1 MCPVTFSKFTCIP
14 ERPGGRSGP
23 GRSER
28 AWPSSGLGTQ
38 RPRVRAGPQYGPWG
52 SAGGHRDS
60 AGHWS
65 GVDLAPNVAPAWH
78 RRAARR
84 VHANGRRA
92 RYELFSSGAERTSA
106 ARRAAWS
113 ARPPPLQ
120 SGRTDFPNFPRPA
133 PRMRPPRRRG
143 PRPSA
148 LAALPPLPPILCLLS
163 RSWHLSQ
170 RARFPAHPF
179 TAGSGRGRGHRG
191 PGRRGRG
198 KRGALCVLGRPP
210 GGGGGRA
217 QAPGHPCSARRSGLR
232 TRPEYQR
239 GRRARCGPVRPG
251 AAPPGQPPPGR
262 ARSGWAGSGSYGFA
276 APALLLAPQL
286 RVRAPAGTPPR
297 ALPACACPP
306 RGPAR
311 RPRASTPQG
320 TAQRRPTHR
329 APKPTQRGGLNRSAS
344 PDRGARAALARRRLP
359 GRAPRLCSKAPAAM
373 IAGSTRTRAHAQGR
387 LGPSVDSS
395 PVCLQQS
402 SAR

>member
-1 MCPVTFSKFTCIP
+1 MTFSKFTCIP

-28 AWPSSGLGTQ
+28 AWPSGGLGTQ
-38 RPRVRAGPQYGPWG
+38 RPRVRARPLCGPRGQ
-52 SAGGHRDS
+52 AGGHRDS

-65 GVDLAPNVAPAWH
+65 GAAPAPNAAAAWH
-78 RRAARR
+78 RRTARP

-106 ARRAAWS
+106 ARRAAWA

-133 PRMRPPRRRG
+133 PWMRPPRRRG

-179 TAGSGRGRGHRG
+179 AAGSGRGRGHGG

-198 KRGALCVLGRPP
+198 KRGARAPCVLGRPP
-210 GGGGGRA
+210 GGGGGGRA
-217 QAPGHPCSARRSGLR
+217 RAPGHPCSARRSGLR

-239 GRRARCGPVRPG
+239 GRRARCGPVRLG

-262 ARSGWAGSGSYGFA
+262 ARSGWAGGGSCGFA

-297 ALPACACPP
+297 ALPACARPP

-311 RPRASTPQG
+311 RPRAPTLLG
-320 TAQRRPTHR
+320 IARRRPTRR
-329 APKPTQRGGLNRSAS
+329 APRPTQRGGLNRSAS
-344 PDRGARAALARRRLP
+344 PARAALARRRLP
-359 GRAPRLCSKAPAAM
+359 GRAPRLRSKAPAAM
-373 IAGSTRTRAHAQGR
+373 IAGSTGARARALGADWDPRRTAV
-387 LGPSVDSS
+387 P
-395 PVCLQQS
+395 
-402 SAR
+402 SARPQFSAS